1 MHVKACFCFCPVQMN
16 LWARLCQMELW
27 KPFLGL
33 LMYLHRCLYVTMTS
47 VTRPDRKARGDDD
60 CWQLN
65 RCWQRYYFSYQL
77 STNYCLD
84 MYFPTGNGYDLGQ
97 WWCYLAASALR
108 SGGAVSSIIQQ
119 LSTFVYFRCK
129 IKSTQYDAEHHHHMS
144 GSAAIQPIGP
154 QPPTKNTCHIVH
166 LFITRSDSAA
176 LPDKNPF
183 SPPKLEFFS
192 NIGQLTIFSCNAS
205 VGWRQTWQTF
215 CLLN

>member
-84 MYFPTGNGYDLGQ
+84 MYFPTGNGCDLGQ
-97 WWCYLAASALR
+97 WWCYMAASALR
-108 SGGAVSSIIQQ
+108 SGEAVSSIIQQ

-129 IKSTQYDAEHHHHMS
+129 INSIRCRTPSPYERVCRYSAHRSTTPNQEHS
-144 GSAAIQPIGP
+144 
-154 QPPTKNTCHIVH
+154 CHIAKHTFVR

-176 LPDKNPF
+176 LPD
-183 SPPKLEFFS
+183 
-192 NIGQLTIFSCNAS
+192 
-205 VGWRQTWQTF
+205 TWQKPIFTTKIGI
-215 CLLN
+215 LLQHWAADYIFV

>member
-1 MHVKACFCFCPVQMN
+1 MVMHVKACFCFCPVQMN

-84 MYFPTGNGYDLGQ
+84 MYFPTGNGFDLGQ

-119 LSTFVYFRCK
+119 LSTFVNFRCK
-129 IKSTQYDAEHHHHMS
+129 INSIRCRTPSPYERVCRYSAHRSTTPNQEHLSHCS
-144 GSAAIQPIGP
+144 SFYYKVG
-154 QPPTKNTCHIVH
+154 
-166 LFITRSDSAA
+166 
-176 LPDKNPF
+176 F
-183 SPPKLEFFS
+183 S
-192 NIGQLTIFSCNAS
+192 S
-205 VGWRQTWQTF
+205 VTWQKPTLTTKIGI
-215 CLLN
+215 LLQHWAADYIFV